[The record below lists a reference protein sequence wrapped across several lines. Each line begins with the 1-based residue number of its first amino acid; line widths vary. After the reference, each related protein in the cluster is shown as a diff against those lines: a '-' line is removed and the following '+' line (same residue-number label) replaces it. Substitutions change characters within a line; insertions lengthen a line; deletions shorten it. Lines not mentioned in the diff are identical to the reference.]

1 MSRQAGTARPGH
13 DLMQP
18 AEYARMLAIVNNRSW
33 PTLVENYPDA
43 DHRFSYRLERRENA
57 DVNAISWPLTL
68 SFFENSL
75 TYQQHL

>member
-1 MSRQAGTARPGH
+1 
-13 DLMQP
+13 
-18 AEYARMLAIVNNRSW
+18 MLAIVNNRSW

-43 DHRFSYRLERRENA
+43 DHGFSYRLERRENA